1 MTKRLL
7 LIFCAACS
15 SRSSGTP
22 AAAAAPAVTI
32 DARAVAITIDA
43 APPAPPDASAL
54 TPAAD
59 GSLHG
64 PLPASIDPRV
74 TALLDEPMPA
84 DVVVRFAEIS
94 RTPDQTANE
103 RWDLHRDGRLY
114 FVRHSDDKTSTA
126 SFDRPFPAKVSRK
139 VDDKHMRE
147 IFMALAAQHFADH
160 PGYETVAGATGGTIV
175 IVRARSSR
183 DAKDLH
189 TVVFDASRPDLLDFL
204 ETVTVMI

>member
-1 MTKRLL
+1 MTTRLL

-22 AAAAAPAVTI
+22 AAAAAPAPVAI
-32 DARAVAITIDA
+32 DARAVAIDA
-43 APPAPPDASAL
+43 APPAPDASAL

-64 PLPASIDPRV
+64 PMPASIDPRV

-114 FVRHSDDKTSTA
+114 FVRHSGDKTSTA
-126 SFDRPFPAKVSRK
+126 SFDRPFPEKVSRK

-147 IFMALAAQHFADH
+147 IFMAFAAQHFADH
-160 PGYETVAGATGGTIV
+160 PGYETVAGATGGTFV
-175 IVRARSSR
+175 IVRALSTR

-204 ETVTVMI
+204 ETVTVML

>member
-1 MTKRLL
+1 
-7 LIFCAACS
+7 
-15 SRSSGTP
+15 
-22 AAAAAPAVTI
+22 V
-32 DARAVAITIDA
+32 RA
-43 APPAPPDASAL
+43 
-54 TPAAD
+54 PAAD

-64 PLPASIDPRV
+64 PMPASIDPRV

-94 RTPDQTANE
+94 RTQDQTANE

-126 SFDRPFPAKVSRK
+126 SFDRPFPQKVSRK

-147 IFMALAAQHFADH
+147 IFMAFAAQRFAEH
-160 PGYETVAGATGGTIV
+160 PGYETVPGATGGTFV
-175 IVRARSSR
+175 IVRARSTR

-204 ETVTVMI
+204 ETVTVML